1 MNCQEAR
8 DLVEDALDK
17 RLSGGVKRRLDLHL
31 ARCRDCRRFYEAE
44 QAEHTR
50 WFRAMNDAEAEP
62 PHPLPPDFA
71 DRLVA
76 AVMADDAANKAS
88 FFRRFHLPRW
98 LKRAACFAVLL
109 SGAAF
114 AATVVVDAVVGSG
127 GEATKGT
134 IGTEGTPTDS
144 ETPALVS
151 DVVGVPVAPSVSY
164 VPSNDSLQQTTD
176 NQQPATGN
184 QQSSSDNQFENEKGE
199 TEMKQ
204 INGTMKAAA
213 LALAVTGASAA
224 NGSTIAWYRFN
235 EGTMGCKVGSSVTI
249 ENSANP
255 GVFTGKCQYQ
265 KSDIALG
272 ESEDEAC
279 LPIATNAFPIG
290 IGVQNSQEQ
299 AKYPN
304 ERALW
309 FHTAHYT
316 WSGQLSDTGKGATVT
331 VPRNGAFA
339 PSSFTVECFFKS
351 VNGNNWQQGNLQT
364 LVALPGSWKLEV
376 QKDGKLYGSVTA
388 STGNTKTLSSPSN
401 TSAHDRKWHH
411 AAITFDGETKVFRL
425 YFDYELAYYGTADGD
440 VAYNASATTPL
451 AIGCSPDRHWN
462 GKWNGF
468 IDEVRITDTALS
480 ADDFLR
486 NAAYNDEINAPST
499 VCYVPFQ
506 NIGVNTYFGYS
517 SWVNLNCLTVFDKPS
532 AYISWNS
539 AAQAPSIDTTTIPAQ
554 NLYGATADINLTIQ
568 NANSMHF
575 ATNGSGLSASLFI
588 DDRKNGAHTVL
599 GGSFTAEL
607 FIRAVEP
614 PNQIVGYRKPYI
626 LCYGNRAFYIELAK
640 NNGGTVMF
648 GVDST
653 AFASRSGL
661 CDGNWHH
668 VAFVYDR
675 DAHIVKAYVD
685 YVRIGTTAN
694 MDIGLGNIDAYHSL
708 IQVGGG
714 YGLSSDAYDIKFNGW
729 IDEFRLSNRALSK
742 AEFLSSTWRWSGT
755 KVIVR

>member
-1 MNCQEAR
+1 MNCREYRALI
-8 DLVEDALDK
+8 DDALDVSLK
-17 RLSGGVKRRLDLHL
+17 DSLEQRVKLHL
-31 ARCRDCRRFYEAE
+31 DHCPACRNYYESCR
-44 QAEHTR
+44 QEHVAL
-50 WFRAMNDAEAEP
+50 FSVMNSAYADIR
-62 PHPLPPDFA
+62 LPSNFA
-71 DRLVA
+71 DRVLAEIVA
-76 AVMADDAANKAS
+76 GNMARKRS
-88 FFRRFHLPRW
+88 FFVRMPRW
-98 LKRAACFAVLL
+98 ALIAASLVLMA
-109 SGAAF
+109 GFVF
-114 AATVVVDAVVGSG
+114 AATVVVDAVIANGDDSKRT
-127 GEATKGT
+127 EETQT
-134 IGTEGTPTDS
+134 TEGADGGAAPAVSTDV
-144 ETPALVS
+144 PYVS
-151 DVVGVPVAPSVSY
+151 DVAS
-164 VPSNDSLQQTTD
+164 VPSTEPG
-176 NQQPATGN
+176 NQQP
-184 QQSSSDNQFENEKGE
+184 SSDNQFENEKGE

-265 KSDIALG
+265 ESNIALG

-304 ERALW
+304 ERAFW
-309 FHTAHYT
+309 FHTEHYT

-425 YFDYELAYYGTADGD
+425 YFDYALAYYGTADGD

-451 AIGCSPDRHWN
+451 AIGCSPDRQWN

-468 IDEVRITDTALS
+468 IDEVRITDTALT

-486 NAAYNDEINAPST
+486 NAAYNDEINAPAT

-539 AAQAPSIDTTTIPAQ
+539 AAQTPSIDTATIPAQ

-614 PNQIVGYRKPYI
+614 PNQIVSYRKPYI
-626 LCYGNRAFYIELAK
+626 LCYGDRAFYIELAK

>member
-1 MNCQEAR
+1 MNCKECR
-8 DLVEDALDK
+8 DLFDDMLDRRMK
-17 RLSGGVKRRLDLHL
+17 EPLKRRMQIHL
-31 ARCRDCRRFYEAE
+31 TNCTECSARLERRRKAH
-44 QAEHTR
+44 AAL
-50 WFRAMNDAEAEP
+50 FRALNHFDGREHLSESFAE
-62 PHPLPPDFA
+62 
-71 DRLVA
+71 RLVA
-76 AVMADDAANKAS
+76 ECRRPQPWWQNVAAPKWALIAASLVLMAG
-88 FFRRFHLPRW
+88 F
-98 LKRAACFAVLL
+98 V
-109 SGAAF
+109 F
-114 AATVVVDAVVGSG
+114 AATVVVDVVIAKDDDS
-127 GEATKGT
+127 ERTEET
-134 IGTEGTPTDS
+134 QTTEGADGGAA
-144 ETPALVS
+144 PAAPAEVAS
-151 DVVGVPVAPSVSY
+151 DVPY
-164 VPSNDSLQQTTD
+164 VPDVASVPSAEPG
-176 NQQPATGN
+176 NQQP
-184 QQSSSDNQFENEKGE
+184 SSDNQFENEKGE

-213 LALAVTGASAA
+213 LALAATGASVA

-235 EGTMGCKVGSSVTI
+235 EGTMGCNVGSSVTI

-265 KSDIALG
+265 ESNIALG

-304 ERALW
+304 ERAFW
-309 FHTAHYT
+309 FHTEHYT

-388 STGNTKTLSSPSN
+388 STGNTKTLSSPNN

-425 YFDYELAYYGTADGD
+425 YFDYALAYYGTADGD

-451 AIGCSPDRHWN
+451 AIGCSPDRQWN

-468 IDEVRITDTALS
+468 IDEVRITDTALT

-486 NAAYNDEINAPST
+486 NAAYNDEINAPAT

-614 PNQIVGYRKPYI
+614 PNQIVSYRKPYI
-626 LCYGNRAFYIELAK
+626 LCYGDRAFYIELAK